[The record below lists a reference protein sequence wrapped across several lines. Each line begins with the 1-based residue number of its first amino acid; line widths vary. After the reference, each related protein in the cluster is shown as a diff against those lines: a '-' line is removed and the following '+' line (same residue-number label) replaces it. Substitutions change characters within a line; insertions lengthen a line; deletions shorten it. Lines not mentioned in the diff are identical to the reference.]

1 MIIAIYSIL
10 QWRPRK
16 VGIRALS
23 LHPILSRKQF
33 RKVDRLL
40 TPINSKKN
48 KLKNRKALF
57 NIDHMGVRPSD
68 AKSERT

>member
-33 RKVDRLL
+33 RKVRPQKKIKFITANFRL
-40 TPINSKKN
+40 TCSFKYDIIE
-48 KLKNRKALF
+48 
-57 NIDHMGVRPSD
+57 NIKRD
-68 AKSERT
+68 